1 MDVLD
6 FSIIDPRRLAFAGT
20 PKSRILGEADQG
32 WKSGVLQST
41 CDNAFAQDYYASHFL
56 LTLKNEKKPPVSP

>member
-1 MDVLD
+1 M
-6 FSIIDPRRLAFAGT
+6 AFAGT

-41 CDNAFAQDYYASHFL
+41 RDNAFA
-56 LTLKNEKKPPVSP
+56 